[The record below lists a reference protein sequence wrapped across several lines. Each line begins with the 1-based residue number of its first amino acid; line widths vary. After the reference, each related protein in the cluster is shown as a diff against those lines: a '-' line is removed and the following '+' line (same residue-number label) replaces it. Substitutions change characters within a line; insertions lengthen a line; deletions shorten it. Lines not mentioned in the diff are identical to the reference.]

1 MTAATYGLCAIGNA
15 IVDVLA
21 HATDEFLQAEKI
33 AKGGMTLIDE
43 ARADALYAK
52 MGQAI
57 EASGGSAANTVAGY
71 ASLGGKAAYMGKV
84 RNDQLGKIFRHDMQ
98 ALGVTFI
105 TPPAESGPTT
115 ARCLVLVTPD
125 AQRSMNTFL
134 GASVNFG
141 EKDIDPALIK
151 AAEITYLEGYLFDKP
166 EAQLAFFEAVR
177 IAGQAGRKTA
187 ITLSDTF
194 CVDRHRE
201 AFRKLIGNGVDVVF
215 ANQHELESLT
225 ETKDVHQA
233 IAMMQDRCNLL
244 VTTMSA
250 DGAIIAAR
258 GQQPIQIKA
267 EPVAKLVDST
277 GAGDQFAAGFLYGL
291 THGHDLPTCGRLGAL
306 AAAEVISHFGPR
318 PEQSLAALAKP
329 LLAA

>member
-225 ETKDVHQA
+225 ETKDVRHA

>member
-43 ARADALYAK
+43 PRADALYAK

-105 TPPAESGPTT
+105 TPPAESGPST

-194 CVDRHRE
+194 CVDRHRD

-258 GQQPIQIKA
+258 GHQPIQIKA